1 MGSSRR
7 RYSREFKLE
16 AVRLSE
22 QPGVTQTELASEL
35 GIRAEMLYRWKKE
48 LQADSEQAFPGQG
61 SLKERDRELDKLRKQ
76 VTRLKGEN
84 TFLKKV
90 SAYFAKGEK

>member
-7 RYSREFKLE
+7 RYTHEFKLE
-16 AVRLSE
+16 AVRLSQ

-35 GIRAEMLYRWKKE
+35 GIRAEMLYRWRKE
-48 LQADSEQAFPGQG
+48 LQSDAEQAFPGQG
-61 SLKERDRELDKLRKQ
+61 TLKERDREMDKLRKQ

-84 TFLKKV
+84 AFLKKV
-90 SAYFAKGEK
+90 SQYFAKDEK